1 MFHAIVVDDESAA
14 LNRFE
19 RIAAGDG
26 RISLEGKFQYAED
39 AIEFVRQQ
47 KVDIAFLDIEMPEMS
62 GLELAEQLM
71 EIDPYISVIFVT
83 AYDKY
88 ALEAFRAHAIGY
100 LLKPLD
106 NNELTEQLD
115 SLYRRLGQRTAKNAN
130 QRLTIRCFGEFSVKA
145 AADEEPAIRWKTA
158 KAEELFALL
167 VNYQGRA
174 KSKESLIDALWP
186 ELEPEKS
193 INLFRVTCTYIR
205 TALSE
210 RGFSDVLIRD
220 WNGYKLNTE
229 RINCDLFRFRQ
240 AVRDV
245 PSPGLETLEAASALY
260 SGEYLDGKLYEW
272 AGRARDQ
279 LESDF
284 KKIQFRLSEALCIRG
299 DFGKA
304 CEALDKVL
312 EFDACEEEAVSRLIQ
327 MKLEHGDTAAAIK
340 VYRTYE
346 QRLKNELG
354 LSPSEKIYAMF
365 RGGLS

>member
-106 NNELTEQLD
+106 KDELTEQLD
-115 SLYRRLGQRTAKNAN
+115 SLYRRLGQRTLKNAN

-240 AVRDV
+240 LSVTSLPRGWKHLRQHRRFIAENTLTE
-245 PSPGLETLEAASALY
+245 SSTNGL
-260 SGEYLDGKLYEW
+260 
-272 AGRARDQ
+272 AGR
-279 LESDF
+279 ETS
-284 KKIQFRLSEALCIRG
+284 S
-299 DFGKA
+299 
-304 CEALDKVL
+304 
-312 EFDACEEEAVSRLIQ
+312 
-327 MKLEHGDTAAAIK
+327 
-340 VYRTYE
+340 
-346 QRLKNELG
+346 
-354 LSPSEKIYAMF
+354 SPISKRSNSGCPKHCAYGEISEKPARRWIRCWNLM
-365 RGGLS
+365 RVKKRP